1 MNTTTYI
8 RIPDEPNNG
17 MLYKGSCTF
26 EYIFTLPDFDFH
38 TTPETDAEALSVL
51 RKRLSAYEII
61 VFLGTWC
68 EDSHDM
74 IPRLYHVL
82 KAADYP
88 LEQLRMYAVD
98 REKQS
103 LHDEADT
110 YQIRQIPVVIL
121 RKDGREQG
129 RITEQ
134 VQQSVEQDLAKIIH
148 SNLA

>member
-1 MNTTTYI
+1 
-8 RIPDEPNNG
+8 

-26 EYIFTLPDFDFH
+26 EDIAPLPDFDFH
-38 TTPETDAEALSVL
+38 TTPETDAQALSVL
-51 RKRLSAYEII
+51 RNRLSAYEII
-61 VFLGTWC
+61 VFIGTWC
-68 EDSHDM
+68 EDSHEM

-88 LEQLRMYAVD
+88 FEQLRMYAVD

-103 LHDEADT
+103 LHDEADM
-110 YQIRQIPVVIL
+110 YHIRQIPVVIL
-121 RKDGREQG
+121 KKDGREQG

-134 VQQSVEQDLAKIIH
+134 VQQSVEQDLAKIIP